1 MDNYNYPAGA
11 DTSSAPWN
19 QEEQESEIIEVTISQ
34 TFSKTVEV
42 EVDDYVEHKDSD
54 EDGIYFWNDY
64 SGCNLKDAVDEQHLT
79 IKDILERIPELYS
92 EFESLDLSD
101 KRKVGMFKHSLLV
114 LANACNDWNE
124 DEMEVVL

>member
-11 DTSSAPWN
+11 DISSAPWN
-19 QEEQESEIIEVTISQ
+19 QEEQESELIEVTISQ
-34 TFSKTVEV
+34 TFSTTVEV
-42 EVDDYVEHKDSD
+42 EVDEYLEHKGSD
-54 EDGIYFWNDY
+54 EEGVYFWNDY

-101 KRKVGMFKHSLLV
+101 KREVSMFKHSLLV

>member
-1 MDNYNYPAGA
+1 MDNYNYHEGT
-11 DTSSAPWN
+11 DNSIAPWN
-19 QEEQESEIIEVTISQ
+19 QEERESEIIEVTISQ
-34 TFSKTVEV
+34 TFSKTVEI

-54 EDGIYFWNDY
+54 EDGVYFWNDY
-64 SGCNLKDAVDEQHLT
+64 SDCNLKDYVDEQHLT

-92 EFESLDLSD
+92 EFESLNLSNE
-101 KRKVGMFKHSLLV
+101 REVSMFKHSLLV